1 MKWSVTGITLFTRQI
16 HIQWVIVGKT
26 SHAVDQ
32 IMRSTVDS
40 IIQHEIRRWEHKIQ
54 ITRHRASRRKRPQK
68 TWRVG
73 HLAPVLSVNSS
84 VTLPDQKFSS
94 KRSATTYSESRP
106 TNCECTKDVWASRND
121 SLVSRT
127 NWREPINGRTE
138 GKQTLQTRRS
148 WINAFIY
155 TTWENTQEIF

>member
-1 MKWSVTGITLFTRQI
+1 MIYTTKVGEVCIKTRSPPASLPFKGQVTKQTTMKWSVTGITLFTRQI

-127 NWREPINGRTE
+127 N
-138 GKQTLQTRRS
+138 
-148 WINAFIY
+148 
-155 TTWENTQEIF
+155 